1 MTALDTY
8 RRVFDSSE
16 AGGLA
21 LASSQSGRL
30 ADMLSNYADSGGAAE
45 GDIDGILRR
54 PFGVV
59 GDTLAAQK
67 PQTMDDGRRSMLRP
81 GGDTP
86 KPLAM
91 SVGRATQTI
100 SDVDMEAGGGEFSTE
115 TDDVEGRLM
124 VRDKRN
130 VLMRKVTSFVRSVT
144 TVFLSPWKVFAR
156 AIEGT
161 GCV

>member
-1 MTALDTY
+1 MTAMDTY

-21 LASSQSGRL
+21 LASSQSGKL
-30 ADMLSNYADSGGAAE
+30 ADMLSNYANSGGAAE
-45 GDIDGILRR
+45 DDVDGILRR

-59 GDTLAAQK
+59 GERVATQK
-67 PQTMDDGRRSMLRP
+67 QRRMNDGQKSMVRP

-86 KPLAM
+86 KPPLAM
-91 SVGRATQTI
+91 SVGRVTQTI
-100 SDVDMEAGGGEFSTE
+100 SDVDMEAGGREFLT
-115 TDDVEGRLM
+115 DVEGGLM

-130 VLMRKVTSFVRSVT
+130 MLMRKVTSFVRSVT

-156 AIEGT
+156 ALEGT